1 MTGAWELPEELRMV
15 RETARRFM
23 HNDVKQA
30 MARGRIPKDKASMRS
45 GLHAY
50 MRGLQRRRA
59 KVRSFFK
66 PPSVR
71 YAA

>member
-1 MTGAWELPEELRMV
+1 
-15 RETARRFM
+15 
-23 HNDVKQA
+23 
-30 MARGRIPKDKASMRS
+30 MRS
-45 GLHAY
+45 GLSAY

-66 PPSVR
+66 APSVR